1 MTHISHA
8 PFHLLPTLHPPTPR
22 RQVLYTADCWLEK
35 NRGALHEDLRVLLG
49 ASEDAMMQKV
59 YLPTY

>member
-1 MTHISHA
+1 
-8 PFHLLPTLHPPTPR
+8 
-22 RQVLYTADCWLEK
+22 VLYTADCWLEK